1 MTIRV
6 EQYLSNLPKAN
17 QVIASGV
24 QDRSNQILRPT
35 GALARLDEIAIFIA
49 SWQQTLSPQV
59 LNPKILIFAS
69 NHGISDA
76 GVSNYPS
83 DITEAMVNAFQNGV
97 SSINAI
103 GRLVNAEVDVID
115 VGVRAPTKDFRYEDS
130 MTSEEF
136 EVAFFQGVEAANALD
151 TDLLVLGEMG
161 IGNTSSAAAVAAA
174 TFNDRAMKWV
184 GRGTGVDDEGFERK
198 KAAVEEGLERVRKG
212 QSQIQWFDLL
222 RRLGGKEMVSIAG
235 AAVAARHRRIP
246 VLLDGYVV
254 ASALAPIWKHN
265 NEALDHCW
273 AGHRSP
279 EPGHARLLSEFGLE
293 PILELDL
300 RLGEGSGAAAAVP
313 LVQMACALVSEVP
326 TFDEYLGTRREK
338 L

>member
-1 MTIRV
+1 VTSRV
-6 EQYLSNLPKAN
+6 EEYLSNLPKAN
-17 QVIASGV
+17 KKIASDV
-24 QDRSNQILRPT
+24 RDRSNQILRPK
-35 GALARLDEIAIFIA
+35 GALARLDEIAIFVA
-49 SWQQTLSPQV
+49 GWQQTLSPKV
-59 LNPKILIFAS
+59 CNPKILIFAS

-83 DITEAMVNAFQNGV
+83 DVTEAMVNAFQNGV

-103 GRLVNAEVDVID
+103 GRLVSAEVDVID
-115 VGVRAPTKDFRYEDS
+115 VGVADPTKDFRYEDS
-130 MTSEEF
+130 MTREEF
-136 EVAFFQGVEAANALD
+136 EAAFFQGVEAVNALE

-161 IGNTSSAAAVAAA
+161 IGNTSAAAAVAAA
-174 TFNDRAMKWV
+174 TFNGPATEWV
-184 GRGTGVDDEGFERK
+184 GHGTGVDAKGLKRKQDAVAEGLARVQKDEGRTQW
-198 KAAVEEGLERVRKG
+198 LEP
-212 QSQIQWFDLL
+212 L
-222 RRLGGKEMVSIAG
+222 RRLGGKEMVAIGG

-254 ASALAPIWKHN
+254 ASALAPIWKYN

-279 EPGHARLLSEFGLE
+279 EPGHATLLREFGLE

-313 LVQMACALVSEVP
+313 LVRMACALVSEVP
-326 TFDEYLGTRREK
+326 TFNEFFEDET
-338 L
+338 